1 MGRKGYFVECPLS
14 SINQMFSLGVTGYK
28 IIASLLKSWREFE
41 LYTGRQETLQ
51 LPDDKSLIP
60 IFYAAEEITEQSV
73 CEDPEGDQRLGV

>member
-41 LYTGRQETLQ
+41 LYTGRQET
-51 LPDDKSLIP
+51 
-60 IFYAAEEITEQSV
+60 
-73 CEDPEGDQRLGV
+73 